1 MMCQDSR
8 CRCES
13 NISEQSLPRH
23 HILLKIS
30 LWPGLRCSPLR
41 WHSFCLQMRDRAR
54 RFITLLDELY
64 NAKTPLYISAAA
76 QPMDLFNKPGDEP
89 VLDLESLQ
97 SETAVRIIL

>member
-1 MMCQDSR
+1 
-8 CRCES
+8 
-13 NISEQSLPRH
+13 
-23 HILLKIS
+23 
-30 LWPGLRCSPLR
+30 
-41 WHSFCLQMRDRAR
+41 MRDRAR

-97 SETAVRIIL
+97 SETAVPGFILRIIL